1 MAITVPQLLINKAAK
16 HVYGYGRTGTIL
28 NTDEAT
34 ITYKLGFPARDPKAS
49 DGKVTKLWQFY
60 VRRDPSDP
68 PIFCAVWN
76 YKGSDTYDEPQ
87 YSSHGPADILKEIFG
102 DNALT
107 DEENYKR
114 LFG

>member
-1 MAITVPQLLINKAAK
+1 MAITVPQLHINKAAQ
-16 HVYGYGRTGTIL
+16 HVYGYGRKGTIL
-28 NTDEAT
+28 NVDEPL
-34 ITYKLGFPARDPKAS
+34 ITYKLGFGPTDPKAS

-60 VRRDPSDP
+60 VRRGANDP

-76 YKGSDTYDEPQ
+76 YKGSDKYDEPQ
-87 YSSHGPADILKEIFG
+87 WSYHGPADVMKEIFG